1 MWEHGGSYTVTEAK
15 ARASI
20 GSAYA
25 VGKML
30 VKQGKIP
37 DAKGLTPDQ
46 ELLHYLL
53 SDYEDKGLGGAPA
66 GGAQMMQMG
75 FAWTVDRAT
84 ARALPRCRHRC
95 DQRKAKRPAHR
106 AGVF

>member
-1 MWEHGGSYTVTEAK
+1 MRCGSTAGSYTVTEAK

-25 VGKML
+25 IGKML
-30 VKQGKIP
+30 VKNGAIP

-53 SDYEDKGLGGAPA
+53 SDYEDKGRAGATS
-66 GGAQMMQMG
+66 GWRRMMQMG
-75 FAWTVDRAT
+75 FAWTR
-84 ARALPRCRHRC
+84 RQGK
-95 DQRKAKRPAHR
+95 QRNS
-106 AGVF
+106 G